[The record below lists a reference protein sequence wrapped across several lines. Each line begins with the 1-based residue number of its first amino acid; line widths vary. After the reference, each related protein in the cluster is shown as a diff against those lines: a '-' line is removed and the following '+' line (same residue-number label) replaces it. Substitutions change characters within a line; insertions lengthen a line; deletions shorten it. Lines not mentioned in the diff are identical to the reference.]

1 MLYMWLNYLE
11 EFRFN
16 KMFVN
21 TLGAPWEENAL
32 STYFILGK
40 KQKPRE
46 TDAHILKLLWNIR
59 RKCWI
64 TVLFSVL

>member
-40 KQKPRE
+40 KQKQKPRE
-46 TDAHILKLLWNIR
+46 TDAHILKLL
-59 RKCWI
+59 
-64 TVLFSVL
+64 